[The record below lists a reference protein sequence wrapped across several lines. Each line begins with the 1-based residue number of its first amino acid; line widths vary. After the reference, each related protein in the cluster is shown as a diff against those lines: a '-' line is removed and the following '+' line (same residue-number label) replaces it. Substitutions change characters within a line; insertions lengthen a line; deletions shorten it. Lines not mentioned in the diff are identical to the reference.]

1 MSSLEIAELTG
12 KRHDDVTRDIRKLL
26 KAVDLKATDFSVPV
40 KMPSGQTANVYEL
53 DKQLTLTLVAGY
65 NVKMRHAIIK
75 RWQYL
80 ECDLTLQAVGLKATE
95 KSVAFKMSSLEIA
108 ELTGK
113 RHDHVLVDIRK
124 LLKAVGLQAPD
135 FLVPLKMPSGQTA
148 NVYNLTS

>member
-1 MSSLEIAELTG
+1 L
-12 KRHDDVTRDIRKLL
+12 RDIRKLL
-26 KAVDLKATDFSVPV
+26 KAIGVEDAHLCAPL

-53 DKQLTLTLVAGY
+53 DKQLTLTLVTGY

-113 RHDHVLVDIRK
+113 RHDDVTRDIRK
-124 LLKAVGLQAPD
+124 LLKAVDLKATD
-135 FLVPLKMPSGQTA
+135 FSVALKMPSGQTA